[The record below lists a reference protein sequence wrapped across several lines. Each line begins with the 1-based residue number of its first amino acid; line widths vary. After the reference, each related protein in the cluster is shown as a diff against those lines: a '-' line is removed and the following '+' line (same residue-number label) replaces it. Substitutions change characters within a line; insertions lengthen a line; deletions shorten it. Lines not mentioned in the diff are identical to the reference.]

1 MDGVLTEQHRHRIVD
16 TSGRNVP
23 ARVHALQS
31 LNQSLFKCVDNCRRL
46 ASARLDDSGHL
57 PFAHDPANKNTLGSI
72 RMQRHGTHRQRPAP
86 RRHFR
91 HQPAAFD
98 ECAAH
103 RPRRSCRLVE
113 PPRTQEH
120 SAGRGLRIHDAVGK
134 SNFGLLY
141 DTCHG
146 SDGTTST
153 PVICRGRPD
162 PD

>member
-1 MDGVLTEQHRHRIVD
+1 MGSWTWAGA
-16 TSGRNVP
+16 TSP
-23 ARVHALQS
+23 CASTLFKAS
-31 LNQSLFKCVDNCRRL
+31 ISLFSS
-46 ASARLDDSGHL
+46 ASIITASSLVQGLVTPAVYHL
-57 PFAHDPANKNTLGSI
+57 RMTPPTILNALGSI
-72 RMQRHGTHRQRPAP
+72 RRQRHGTHRQRPAP
-86 RRHFR
+86 RRDFR